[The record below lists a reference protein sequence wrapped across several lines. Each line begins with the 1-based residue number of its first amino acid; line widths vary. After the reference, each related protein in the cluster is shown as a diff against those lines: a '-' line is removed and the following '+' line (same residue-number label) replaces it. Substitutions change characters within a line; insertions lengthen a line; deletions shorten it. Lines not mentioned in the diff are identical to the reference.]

1 MCGDQPKATERSLVN
16 SSLRGSACFSLDL
29 ALVLWS
35 SSQCSWLQNIK
46 PRFSVFRLNLR
57 TQSTMELLI
66 SIDCVNF
73 LRSHK
78 HEGVRSLKLTFQ
90 RVTQSFCC
98 RTLANHFPST
108 KAYIMSAAWASLPTE
123 LSLPWDLGSNS
134 LLGIYWLL
142 DPRKAVH
149 VYHPPSKNFLELSG
163 RSASPSTTST
173 AQNHTS
179 VKVFLVFK

>member
-1 MCGDQPKATERSLVN
+1 MCGDQPKATERNLIN

-35 SSQCSWLQNIK
+35 SSQGSWLQIIK
-46 PRFSVFRLNLR
+46 PQFSVFRLNLCR
-57 TQSTMELLI
+57 QRALELLV
-66 SIDCVNF
+66 SIDCIKV

-78 HEGVRSLKLTFQ
+78 HEGFRSLKLTFQ

-98 RTLANHFPST
+98 QTLANHFPST
-108 KAYIMSAAWASLPTE
+108 KAYKMSAAWASLPTG

-149 VYHPPSKNFLELSG
+149 VYHPPSKNFLELFG
-163 RSASPSTTST
+163 RSASPSTISM